1 MQELVDLPP
10 IPELR
15 RVTQSLAMLDAILSP
30 EWDYR
35 YYSFNSAWGP
45 EQEMASMRNGSGDE
59 WFLLLDQAGA
69 AIKGFA
75 HEIADGS
82 IIPQEIRA
90 QVPAEFSSFLNE
102 PAFSMQHA
110 TFCYWRR
117 TEDSAWSKVIG
128 GLDDDGADWLLW
140 LLVSGPSG
148 YKEWAED
155 YFEVPVA
162 LDAVKA
168 LFDRQPLS
176 ESIILTLNP
185 EAGIDFTYGQAQEI
199 GYPCSMP
206 GELT

>member
-1 MQELVDLPP
+1 MQDSLDLPS

-30 EWDYR
+30 EWQDR

-45 EQEMASMRNGSGDE
+45 GEEMASMRNGSGDD
-59 WFLLLDQAGA
+59 WFLLLDHAGA

-75 HEIADGS
+75 HELADVPLLS
-82 IIPQEIRA
+82 QNIQA
-90 QVPAEFSSFLNE
+90 HVPANFSSFLNE

-110 TFCYWRR
+110 TFCYWRKAG
-117 TEDSAWSKVIG
+117 DGSWSKVG
-128 GLDDDGADWLLW
+128 GGPDDDGADEMLA

-162 LDAVKA
+162 LDAVTA
-168 LFDRQPLS
+168 LFAHQPLTD
-176 ESIILTLNP
+176 SIILSLNP
-185 EAGIDFTYGQAQEI
+185 DADIDFTYGQAQEI
-199 GYPCSMP
+199 GYPRGAP
-206 GELT
+206 

>member
-1 MQELVDLPP
+1 MQESIDLPP

-30 EWDYR
+30 EWDCR
-35 YYSFNSAWGP
+35 YHSFNSAWAA
-45 EQEMASMRNGSGDE
+45 EAEMASMRNGSGDE
-59 WFLLLDQAGA
+59 WFLLLDQTGA

-75 HEIADGS
+75 HEVAGGS

-117 TEDSAWSKVIG
+117 AEDSAWSKVLG
-128 GLDDDGADWLLW
+128 SLDDDGADEMLW

-168 LFDRQPLS
+168 LFAHQPLS
-176 ESIILTLNP
+176 EAIILRINP
-185 EAGIDFTYGQAQEI
+185 EADIDFTCEQAREI
-199 GYPCSMP
+199 GYP
-206 GELT
+206 